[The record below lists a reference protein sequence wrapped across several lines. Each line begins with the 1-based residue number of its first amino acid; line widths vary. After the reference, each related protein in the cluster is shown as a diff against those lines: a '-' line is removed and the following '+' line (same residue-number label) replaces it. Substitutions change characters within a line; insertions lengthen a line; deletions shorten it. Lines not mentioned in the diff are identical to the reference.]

1 MKKLLAAMIIMVIM
15 LSSFLGCAN
24 NSTEGSTTDSSTDS
38 VTSDIVTDST
48 ADSVADVTSNT
59 TNDSSDEEKSPED
72 LPKGESIFDFITYED
87 GEYFL
92 TISNTLNKIKIT
104 EYMQYIFR
112 VDVEA
117 IKTAEMKII
126 EQTPQEVQSLSSF
139 YLQEDEEGYLC
150 LCTEAIVKLDPPDEN
165 GYVMGGCGY
174 DHDHLFFK
182 EKLIKISTDRVNKLI
197 SKTNNIEG
205 VEISTLPQ
213 GREYS
218 FSGYDAKKI
227 AEYFSE
233 LYLVSDFSE
242 NPDEYCGMTYV
253 VEIKYKNAQAVVVYL
268 FSQFVRTS
276 DSAWYKLAYGE
287 HTYFDELLEELN
299 N

>member
-1 MKKLLAAMIIMVIM
+1 MKKLLTAMLIMVIM
-15 LSSFLGCAN
+15 LSSFLACAN
-24 NSTEGSTTDSSTDS
+24 NSTEDSSTDS

-87 GEYFL
+87 GGYFL
-92 TISNTLNKIKIT
+92 TLPNTLTKIKIT

-126 EQTPQEVQSLSSF
+126 EQAPQEFKSSSF
-139 YLQEDEEGYLC
+139 HIQEDEDGYLC
-150 LCTEAIVKLDPPDEN
+150 LCREVIVELEPPVEN
-165 GYVMGGCGY
+165 GYIMGGCGY
-174 DHDHLFFK
+174 DHDHLFFN
-182 EKLIKISTDRVNKLI
+182 ERLIDSSSDVIEEAKLI
-197 SKTNNIEG
+197 SQTGNISS

-218 FSGYDAKKI
+218 FSGSDAEKI
-227 AEYFSE
+227 ANYFSE
-233 LYLVSDFSE
+233 LYLIEDFPE
-242 NPDEYCGMTYV
+242 NPDEYAGMTYV

-268 FSQFVRTS
+268 FSPFVKTS

-287 HTYFDELLEELN
+287 YTYFDELLEKLN